1 MLRINKKGELKM
13 KKRLLIFVT
22 MIIMMFSF
30 CACEFQDEKS
40 TNYNGY
46 SYNDLK
52 NQGITILS
60 EVNKIVDQGNL
71 SELEK
76 SGQLSGSVLE
86 SAKKWKEMKDK
97 YGEAK
102 EIGDFHISKAGDTLT
117 TKYTLRTAK
126 RDIEYQVI
134 YDYNTM
140 KLKDFSF
147 NPIYSLGE
155 KLKSAGR
162 NTIVSVIIVFA
173 MLTVISI
180 IISCFKFLGDKPKKD
195 KESISQPVEQEV
207 FEDKED
213 LIEDT
218 ELVAVIAAAIASYE
232 QISTND
238 FVVRKIKRR

>member
-86 SAKKWKEMKDK
+86 SAKKMERN
-97 YGEAK
+97 E
-102 EIGDFHISKAGDTLT
+102 
-117 TKYTLRTAK
+117 R
-126 RDIEYQVI
+126 QV
-134 YDYNTM
+134 
-140 KLKDFSF
+140 
-147 NPIYSLGE
+147 
-155 KLKSAGR
+155 
-162 NTIVSVIIVFA
+162 
-173 MLTVISI
+173 
-180 IISCFKFLGDKPKKD
+180 
-195 KESISQPVEQEV
+195 
-207 FEDKED
+207 
-213 LIEDT
+213 
-218 ELVAVIAAAIASYE
+218 
-232 QISTND
+232 
-238 FVVRKIKRR
+238 RRS